1 MAEQPDNLDREHR
14 RRSVTRR
21 STRMGFGSSV
31 RDSTSGLG
39 NIGSGDDHADDPEL
53 VEDINAQVAARVGAI
68 PRNTGPQAAPEAP
81 EAHEG
86 DPDDMED
93 GFNPLA
99 RLRQAAGRSTE
110 YEREYRL
117 DLLNRML
124 MRNLPLDEIANS
136 LGVTVRQI
144 QRDRKELQ
152 DRLRKAAR
160 DLDIDEIIGGST
172 SFYQEVQAMSM
183 RAASSR
189 QTPTAMKLGAL
200 RVALAAHNDKH
211 RMMQAAGVY
220 DALRFRKGADGAAR
234 SDIQRLLDVTDDL
247 LTEARRERRV
257 SSGENALGD
266 FSNDDEDE
274 YQTI

>member
-1 MAEQPDNLDREHR
+1 MAEQPDNLDGEHR
-14 RRSVTRR
+14 RRSITRR
-21 STRMGFGSSV
+21 SNRMGFGGSV

-39 NIGSGDDHADDPEL
+39 NIGSGDPEL

-68 PRNTGPQAAPEAP
+68 PRNAGPQAAPEAP
-81 EAHEG
+81 EG

-257 SSGENALGD
+257 ASGENALGD